1 MRAIIMIRLE
11 KGGGF
16 YYWSVMIAKRF
27 PKNRLKKAIFGCLF
41 GIMGLLFGVFGV
53 ASNATPAYA
62 VPNESNITTEVEV
75 TEENTESNPEEE
87 NDVED
92 ETDADADSLVT
103 TSEGGRSCKESLGA
117 IGWVVCP
124 TTGKIAEAIDFLYD
138 KIETILVINPVEMK
152 DGTPIYEIWK
162 YARGIT
168 NIVFVIFLLVV
179 VISQL
184 TGYGITN
191 YGIKKALPKL
201 IVTAIL
207 VNLSFVVCLL
217 AVDFSNVIGSS
228 LRGVFTAVEEAT
240 IGTANIAGGVKM
252 SSVYGAFA
260 DGTILAVGAGV
271 IAVETGA
278 IWMLIPTVLGA
289 ITAVV
294 IGLVTIAMRQA
305 VVALLIMVSP
315 LAIVA
320 YMLPNTEQWFKKWK
334 QLLIRMLVFYPMFSL
349 LFGASS
355 LAGWA
360 IIASSGDTFG
370 LILGIAVQIFPLFFA
385 WSLMKMSGTVLGTI
399 NSKLTGFMAKPLSMN
414 RSWAESRRQATNAR
428 FLSANNVYTPSLKL
442 RQYLSDRKIA
452 REEETR
458 EYNEVIKNRG
468 LAYGAMR
475 NYRDKD
481 GKVLSREGEE
491 TYRNIIRNIR
501 YGRIVNRHKDNM
513 QEGVGDLSG
522 GNVARKARL
531 DALDREMIRESDL
544 AAAEVARG
552 EDIQYRNAMG
562 RHKRYEDA
570 INSHFDRENE
580 GRTDYRRH
588 EIADREAAE
597 RRYEEVFKLMNGN
610 EQTVQYAAASA
621 AQAYDTQKK
630 IVENKMQKYFEL
642 TPPTRDVEYRLAELT
657 KKADPAKNIDA
668 IIAGLRIL
676 NQRGDTDLLRL
687 QLENV
692 LESEKG
698 VQLGT
703 HASQAI
709 ASFLMFEVKDN
720 DPFLR
725 RFGKYINLETAQTY
739 NKNKRQNANLSLE
752 EYITGEYEDWDY
764 GNPEH
769 KFMRKSKRPMKVLVE
784 GTSLDNVERTA
795 YGNLD
800 QMLIK
805 TYTKNGVFDEEAYLA
820 KRKEIETSIG
830 PQFISASLKYLSG
843 SEQLK
848 NAVSFLTGYDAEK
861 GPRWENSEDP
871 LYHSKAAEAHFREKT
886 MKYIQDQTPS
896 QILGLRSD
904 YRDALFNHLVSEY
917 ENTKMEDW
925 SDEAIL
931 EREELIKEEAEIQT
945 RYGDLPPE
953 QAKAEREKDMA
964 ALRKKMAG
972 AQFRQL
978 LDAKGKL
985 NQIYRTRRSGAA
997 NNAKDWVR
1005 EWLDLDNE
1013 VVITQKLEN
1022 DRKKLKDE
1030 YVKAKTDKK
1039 STEGDTATEEEP
1051 RAEVYDEVKRNEF
1064 VGHIDDLWQD
1074 FRDDDE
1080 GFYDESLKY
1089 IEEQLG
1095 KESYIAEQYRRYR
1108 RDDPYADNYVLREYL
1123 KELLRDPESY

>member
-1 MRAIIMIRLE
+1 
-11 KGGGF
+11 
-16 YYWSVMIAKRF
+16 MIAKRLT
-27 PKNRLKKAIFGCLF
+27 KNKLKKAIFGCLF
-41 GIMGLLFGVFGV
+41 AIMGLLTGLFGAFGP
-53 ASNATPAYA
+53 STPVYA
-62 VPNESNITTEVEV
+62 VPGETSEVVEVEA
-75 TEENTESNPEEE
+75 
-87 NDVED
+87 D
-92 ETDADADSLVT
+92 EHEQEAQADSDDEPEA
-103 TSEGGRSCKESLGA
+103 SEQTGLTQKDDENKASCKETLGA
-117 IGWVVCP
+117 IGWFVCP
-124 TTGKIAEAIDFLYD
+124 TTGKISEAVDFLYD

-168 NIVFVIFLLVV
+168 NIVFIIFMLVV

-184 TGYGITN
+184 TGFGITN

-207 VNLSFVVCLL
+207 VNLSFVICLL
-217 AVDFSNVIGSS
+217 AVDLSNIIGSS
-228 LRGVFTAVEEAT
+228 LRGLFTTVEEAT
-240 IGTANIAGGVKM
+240 LGMANISGGVKM

-260 DGTILAVGAGV
+260 DGTILAVGAGT

-289 ITAVV
+289 IAAVV

-305 VVALLIMVSP
+305 VVALLIMISP

-320 YMLPNTEQWFKKWK
+320 YMLPNTEQWFNKWK
-334 QLLIRMLVFYPMFSL
+334 QLLIKMLIFYPMFSL

-360 IIASSGDTFG
+360 IIASSRDTFG
-370 LILGIAVQIFPLFFA
+370 LILGMAVQIFPLFFA

-399 NSKLTGFMAKPLSMN
+399 NARLTGLMARPLSAN
-414 RSWAESRRQATNAR
+414 RSWAESRRQATNAK
-428 FLSANNVYTPSLKL
+428 FLAANNVYTPSLKL
-442 RQYLSDRKIA
+442 RQFLSDRRIA
-452 REEETR
+452 REEEMR
-458 EYNEVIKNRG
+458 EHNEVVKNRG

-475 NYRDKD
+475 NYKDKD
-481 GKVLSREGEE
+481 GTILSREGEE

-513 QEGVGDLSG
+513 QEGVGGLSG
-522 GNVARKARL
+522 GNAARKARL
-531 DALDREMIRESDL
+531 DTLDREMVRESDL
-544 AAAEVARG
+544 AAAEIARG
-552 EDIQYRNAMG
+552 EDIQYRNAMS

-570 INSHFDRENE
+570 INSHFDNENA
-580 GRTDYRRH
+580 GRSDYRRH
-588 EIADREAAE
+588 EIADRETAE
-597 RRYEEVFKLMNGN
+597 KRYEELLKLMNGS
-610 EQTVQYAAASA
+610 EYGVQFAAASA
-621 AQAYDTQKK
+621 SQAYDTQKK

-642 TPPTRDVEYRLAELT
+642 TPPTKDVEYRLAELT
-657 KKADPAKNIDA
+657 KKADAANNIDA
-668 IIAGLRIL
+668 IISGLRIL
-676 NQRGDTDLLRL
+676 NQRGDTDLLRM

-692 LESEKG
+692 LESERG
-698 VQLGT
+698 IQLGT

-739 NKNKRQNANLSLE
+739 NKNKRQNANVSLE
-752 EYITGEYEDWDY
+752 EYITGEYEDWEP
-764 GNPEH
+764 GQPEI
-769 KFMRKSKRPMKVLVE
+769 KKVGKSKRPMKVLVE

-800 QMLIK
+800 QMLLK
-805 TYTKNGVFDEEAYLA
+805 TYTKNGVFDEAGYLA
-820 KRKEIETSIG
+820 KREEIETAIG

-848 NAVSFLTGYDAEK
+848 NAVSFLTGYDVEK
-861 GPRWENSEDP
+861 GPRWENEDDP
-871 LYHSKAAEAHFREKT
+871 LYHSEKAKEHFRKKT

-917 ENTKMEDW
+917 ETAKTDDW

-931 EREELIKEEAEIQT
+931 EREELIKEEADIQT
-945 RYGDLPPE
+945 RYGDLPAE
-953 QAKAEREKDMA
+953 EAKEKREKDMA

-978 LDAKGKL
+978 LDSKGKL

-1022 DRKKLKDE
+1022 DRKKLKEE
-1030 YVKAKTDKK
+1030 YEREKGEKK
-1039 STEGDTATEEEP
+1039 SAEGDAADEGEP
-1051 RAEVYDEVKRNEF
+1051 RVEIYDESTRTEF
-1064 VGHIDDLWQD
+1064 IGRIEELWQD
-1074 FRDDDE
+1074 YRDDDE
-1080 GFYDESLKY
+1080 GFYEQSLGY
-1089 IEEQLG
+1089 IEEKLG
-1095 KESYIAEQYRRYR
+1095 KKSFIAEQYRRFH
-1108 RDDPYADNYVLREYL
+1108 RDDPYADNYVLRTYL
-1123 KELLRDPESY
+1123 EELLRDADNY